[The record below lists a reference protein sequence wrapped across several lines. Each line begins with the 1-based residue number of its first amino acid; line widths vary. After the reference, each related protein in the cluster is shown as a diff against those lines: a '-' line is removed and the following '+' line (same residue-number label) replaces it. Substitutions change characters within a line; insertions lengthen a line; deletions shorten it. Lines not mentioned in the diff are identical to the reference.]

1 MPLANVT
8 RIAQALNL
16 TEMRV
21 QQLVKE
27 GMPREG
33 RGQYDAMKC
42 MAWYIRY
49 LQAALKKKSVP
60 TADGAFVGEREQRVR
75 LLKADA
81 DLREIELA
89 RERGELVAISDV
101 EAEMTNLVLTTKAR
115 ILAVAPCVA
124 PELLGLTS
132 RVTAH
137 AIVEKALNE
146 ALLQLSK
153 RPVTWPCCRPSRLSA
168 LVRGGTTNP
177 HQI

>member
-8 RIAQALNL
+8 RVAQALNL

-33 RGQYDAMKC
+33 RGQYDAVKC

-49 LQAALKKKSVP
+49 LQAALKKKSLP
-60 TADGAFVGEREQRVR
+60 TTDGAYAGEREQRVR

-89 RERGELVAISDV
+89 EKQGQLVPLADV
-101 EAEMTNLVLTTKAR
+101 EAEMTNLVLITKAR
-115 ILAVAPCVA
+115 ILAVAPRVA

-132 RVTAH
+132 RVMAH

-153 RPVTWPCCRPSRLSA
+153 RPVPKE
-168 LVRGGTTNP
+168 
-177 HQI
+177 